1 MCTKLQNS
9 TVAIKKYTK
18 QNEKLSVEN
27 RMQDIN
33 KIT

>member
-1 MCTKLQNS
+1 MYQVTKLYQQQGEIRQ
-9 TVAIKKYTK
+9 T
-18 QNEKLSVEN
+18 NEKLSVEN